1 MQSHDNREPNERF
14 TLIWNLAEKIK
25 TAEDPQKV
33 LSRWV
38 GRVMDEVRESA
49 LYRWLVQVG
58 YRARR
63 HVGLITLV
71 LALTAVVIF
80 WSLPKKGLVDE
91 LRGEIT
97 GIAITLILV
106 DRLLSIRT
114 RVEHENELLEQV
126 HSPVRD
132 IAVEALRLIRKD
144 EQLFSMLNMKRSG
157 GVRWSGADLSRVDL
171 SGANLSEADLIGA
184 RLYGADMRGA
194 NLIGADMR
202 GAHLL
207 GADLSGANL
216 LNADLSGANLHL
228 ADLSGA
234 DLSGANISEAK
245 LSVAKYTDSTKW
257 PKGFDYRAAGAELV
271 EEGVPMRIIRK
282 YTVNFL
288 PERNR

>member
-144 EQLFSMLNMKRSG
+144 EQLFSMLKEALRLIRKDEQLFSMLNMKRSG

-171 SGANLSEADLIGA
+171 
-184 RLYGADMRGA
+184 RGA

-207 GADLSGANL
+207 GADLSGAR
-216 LNADLSGANLHL
+216 LHL